1 MKQSLH
7 FKARNQSDAHDW
19 DDYKIA
25 KPARRSKI
33 KTTSFYLTMRDGVK
47 IAVDLHLP
55 KNLPAGTKLPTI
67 FRATRYVRSIE
78 LRWPIS
84 IFLWPKK
91 ELVQRFLGNGYA
103 WVDVDA
109 RGSGASFGV
118 RKVELSPDE
127 IKDYGE
133 IIDWITSQSWSD
145 GNVGATGISYE
156 GTTSELLLS
165 LGHPAVKAIAT
176 RFSLFD
182 IQSDIALINGIPL
195 PSFSKEWQAG
205 NSALDRNKMHE
216 VIDDWEKRLAV
227 IGTKPVDNDEDH
239 KLLDVAVAEHA
250 DNFNTHEGIEKF
262 ITGTEPFP
270 ETWPAK
276 ITSLTDL
283 SPAAFV
289 DQYADSGAA
298 IYSVSGWFDGAY
310 GRSAIRRFMNV
321 NNPDH
326 RLLLGPWTHGGRFD
340 ASPAQRPT
348 SFDHDMEL
356 LRFFDHHLKDV
367 STGIESEPRVR
378 YFTMI
383 ENKWKSADDWPPP
396 ASPINFYLAADGVL
410 SLSKPDN
417 SDDPDQYEVDYE
429 VGTGI
434 HSRWDTTLDGEQ
446 VTYPDRTAQNKNLL
460 TYTTEPLQNDTEV
473 TGHPIITLHIK
484 TSAENGNFFVYL
496 EDVHPDGY
504 VAYVTE
510 GVLQGRHANP
520 DEDVQRYKT
529 VAGPYR
535 SFRRE
540 LAKPMRPDEITTL
553 VFDLLPTSYLFRP
566 NHRIRI
572 AFSGAD
578 KDHFIPPERSPET
591 TIEYFRNASY
601 PSHITL
607 PIVKRSD

>member
-1 MKQSLH
+1 MD
-7 FKARNQSDAHDW
+7 KARGSDTRGWA
-19 DDYKIA
+19 DYKISRS
-25 KPARRSKI
+25 ARRYKI

-67 FRATRYVRSIE
+67 FRATRYVRSVE

-103 WVDVDA
+103 WIDVDA
-109 RGSGASFGV
+109 RGSGASFGS

-127 IKDYGE
+127 IEDYGE

-165 LGHPAVKAIAT
+165 LGRPAVKAIAT

-195 PSFSKEWQAG
+195 PSFSEEWHAG

-216 VIDDWEKRLAV
+216 VIDDWKKRLAV
-227 IGTKPVDNDEDH
+227 IGTKPVDNDVDR
-239 KLLDVAVAEHA
+239 KLLNAAVAEHV
-250 DNFNTHEGIEKF
+250 DNFNTHDGIEIF

-270 ETWPAK
+270 NTWPANIK
-276 ITSLTDL
+276 SLTDL

-289 DQYADSGAA
+289 DQYTDSGAA
-298 IYSVSGWFDGAY
+298 LYSVSGWFDGTY
-310 GRSAIRRFMNV
+310 GRSAIRRFV
-321 NNPDH
+321 NTNKADH
-326 RLLLGPWTHGGRFD
+326 HLLLGPWTHGGRFD
-340 ASPAQRPT
+340 ASPVSQRPT

-356 LRFFDHHLKDV
+356 LRFFDHHLKGI
-367 STGIESEPRVR
+367 STGIENEPRVR

-396 ASPINFYLAADGVL
+396 ASQINFYLAAEGVL
-410 SLSKPDN
+410 SRSEPDSPDG
-417 SDDPDQYEVDYE
+417 SDLYEIDYDA
-429 VGTGI
+429 GTGI
-434 HSRWDTTLDGEQ
+434 HARWDTTLDGEQ
-446 VTYPDRTAQNKNLL
+446 VTYPDRAVQDKNLL
-460 TYTTEPLQNDTEV
+460 IYTTEPLQNDTEV
-473 TGHPIITLHIK
+473 TGHPIVTLHIK
-484 TSAENGNFFVYL
+484 TSAEDGNFFVYL

-510 GVLQGRHANP
+510 GVLQGRHANL

-540 LAKPMRPDEITTL
+540 VAKPMQPGEMTTL
-553 VFDLLPTSYLFRP
+553 VFDLLPTSYLFRV

-572 AFSGAD
+572 AFAGAD
-578 KDHFIPPERSPET
+578 KDHFDPPEGSPET
-591 TIEYFRNASY
+591 TIEYFRNASH

-607 PIVKRSD
+607 PIVERSN